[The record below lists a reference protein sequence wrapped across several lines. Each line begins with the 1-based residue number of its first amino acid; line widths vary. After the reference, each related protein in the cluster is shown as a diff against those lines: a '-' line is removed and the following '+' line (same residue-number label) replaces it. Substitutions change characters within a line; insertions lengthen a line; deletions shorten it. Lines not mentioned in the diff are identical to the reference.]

1 MFSKLLPKLT
11 DLIRRPPGYLMHQ
24 TTGPIRLCPTQTEAL
39 DFLTAWREQTPILHV
54 WAESG
59 FGKSEVLKELQRQTG
74 AHWLDVR
81 PFVADVAARHPLA
94 MQDSL
99 WQLLMMA
106 IEKHSSVIVDD
117 FNLFFDYATGCS
129 GSPRGSYHETV
140 AKALLLTLA
149 SKRGQLILGSNG
161 QLPEAFA
168 YAQWSTSIE
177 DFTVDDYRH
186 LFEQFLG
193 PLAANLDFD
202 SIFRFAPN
210 LNIYRMQRICHWLKT
225 KGTLTTEEILDF
237 VQTQGMASNVE
248 VSEVQE
254 VELKDLRGVDEVITA
269 LEDYI
274 IMPME
279 NLKLAAELGLAP
291 KRGVMLAGPPGT
303 GKTTIGRAL
312 ARRLRG
318 KFFLID
324 GTVISGTEYFY
335 HHVNSI
341 FHMAMA
347 NAPAIVFID
356 DSDVIF
362 ESGREHGLYRYLL
375 TMLDG
380 LESKSA
386 NNVCVIMTA
395 MDLGNIPPAL
405 VRSGRI
411 ELWLEMKLPDAV
423 NRPRLLQQLMAD
435 KVQLRSEHAWPA
447 IAEVTDGFSG
457 ADLKRMVADAKLNM
471 AVDMTRGREVQ
482 AFENYLL
489 RSAESIKLSRTAYA
503 QSARRAMDVNV
514 NRPRWFNIHPE
525 LFDNHE
531 HAEKHS
537 QS

>member
-1 MFSKLLPKLT
+1 MNL
-11 DLIRRPPGYLMHQ
+11 
-24 TTGPIRLCPTQTEAL
+24 TTGPIRLCTQQTQAL
-39 DFLTAWREQTPILHV
+39 DSLLAWREQTPILHL
-54 WAESG
+54 SSGTG
-59 FGKSEVLKELQRQTG
+59 FGKSEVLKEFQRRTG

-81 PFVADVAARHPLA
+81 PFVADVAARHPLS

-99 WQLLMMA
+99 WQLLTMA
-106 IEKHSSVIVDD
+106 IEQHSSIIVDD

-161 QLPEAFA
+161 ELPEAFA
-168 YAQWSTSIE
+168 NSQWSASIE

-193 PLAANLDFD
+193 PHSPNIDYD
-202 SIFRFAPN
+202 SIFRFAPS
-210 LNIYRMQRICHWLKT
+210 LNIYRIQRICYWLKT
-225 KGTLTTEEILDF
+225 AGTLTTEEILEF
-237 VQTQGMASNVE
+237 VQSQGMASNVE

-254 VELKDLRGVDEVITA
+254 VELRDLCGVDEVITA

-335 HHVNSI
+335 HHINAI
-341 FHMAMA
+341 FRMAMA

-386 NNVCVIMTA
+386 NNVCVMMTA

-411 ELWLEMKLPDAV
+411 ELWLEMKLPDAA

-435 KVQLRSEHAWPA
+435 KVQLRSEHAWLA
-447 IAEVTDGFSG
+447 IVDATDGFSG
-457 ADLKRMVADAKLNM
+457 ADLKRLVEDAKLNL

-489 RSAESIKLSRTAYA
+489 RAANAIQQSRIAYT
-503 QSARRAMDVNV
+503 QSAKRAMDVNV
-514 NRPRWFNIHPE
+514 HRPRWFNIHPE
-525 LFDNHE
+525 LFDKCE
-531 HAEKHS
+531 HSNE
-537 QS
+537 

>member
-1 MFSKLLPKLT
+1 MFSKLLRKLT
-11 DLIRRPPGYLMHQ
+11 DHISRPSGYIMRQ
-24 TTGPIRLCPTQTEAL
+24 TTESIRLCPQQTEAL
-39 DFLTAWREQTPILHV
+39 DFLIGWREQTPVLHV
-54 WAESG
+54 SSETG
-59 FGKSEVLKELQRQTG
+59 FGKTEVLKEFQRQTG

-81 PFVADVAARHPLA
+81 PFVADVAARHPMA
-94 MQDSL
+94 MQDSM
-99 WQLLMMA
+99 WQLLMLA
-106 IEKHSSVIVDD
+106 IENHSSVIVDD

-129 GSPRGSYHETV
+129 RSPRGSYHETV
-140 AKALLLTLA
+140 AKALLLTVEG
-149 SKRGQLILGSNG
+149 KRGQLILGSNG
-161 QLPEAFA
+161 ELPEAFA
-168 YAQWSTSIE
+168 NAQWSTSID
-177 DFTVDDYRH
+177 DFAVVDYRH

-193 PLAANLDFD
+193 ESSANIDFD
-202 SIFRFAPN
+202 SIFRFAPK
-210 LNIYRMQRICHWLKT
+210 LNICRIQRICHWLKT

-237 VQTQGMASNVE
+237 IQSQGMASNVE

-254 VELKDLRGVDEVITA
+254 VELKDLCGVDEVITA

-335 HHVNSI
+335 HHINSI

-386 NNVCVIMTA
+386 NNVCVMMTA

-411 ELWLEMKLPDAV
+411 ELWLEMKLPDAA
-423 NRPRLLQQLMAD
+423 NRPRLIQQLMAD
-435 KVQLRSEHAWPA
+435 KVQLRSEHTWPA
-447 IAEVTDGFSG
+447 IVDATDGFSG
-457 ADLKRMVADAKLNM
+457 ADLKRLVQDAKLNL

-482 AFENYLL
+482 VFENYLL
-489 RSAESIKLSRTAYA
+489 RAANAVKLSRTAYA
-503 QSARRAMDVNV
+503 QSAKRAMDVNV

-525 LFDNHE
+525 LFDKCE
-531 HAEKHS
+531 QS
-537 QS
+537 QECS

>member
-1 MFSKLLPKLT
+1 MQN
-11 DLIRRPPGYLMHQ
+11 Y
-24 TTGPIRLCPTQTEAL
+24 TGPIRLCGKQTEAL
-39 DFLTAWREQTPILHV
+39 EFLMCWRDQTPVLHV
-54 WAESG
+54 SAG
-59 FGKSEVLKELQRQTG
+59 TGYGKSEVLKEFQRQTG

-81 PFVADVAARHPLA
+81 PFVTDVAARHPMA

-106 IEKHSSVIVDD
+106 IERHSQVIVDD

-129 GSPRGSYHETV
+129 GHPRGSYHETV
-140 AKALLLTLA
+140 SKALLLTVA
-149 SKRGQLILGSNG
+149 AKRGQLVLGSNG
-161 QLPEAFA
+161 ELPEAFSN
-168 YAQWSTSIE
+168 AQWSTSID
-177 DFTVDDYRH
+177 DFTEDDYRH

-193 PLAANLDFD
+193 SGSANIDVE
-202 SIFRFAPN
+202 SVFRFAPN
-210 LNIYRMQRICHWLKT
+210 LNIYRMQRVCHWLNT

-237 VQTQGMASNVE
+237 IQNQGMASNVE
-248 VSEVQE
+248 VSEVQD
-254 VELKDLRGVDEVITA
+254 VELKDLCGVDEVITA

-324 GTVISGTEYFY
+324 GTVISGTQYFY
-335 HHVNSI
+335 HHINSI
-341 FHMAMA
+341 FQMAMA
-347 NAPAIVFID
+347 NSPAIVFID

-386 NNVCVIMTA
+386 NKVCVMMTA

-411 ELWLEMKLPDAV
+411 ELWLEMKLPDAAY
-423 NRPRLLQQLMAD
+423 RPRLIRQLMAD
-435 KVQLRSEHAWPA
+435 KVHLSGEQAWPTISDA
-447 IAEVTDGFSG
+447 TDGFSG
-457 ADLKRMVADAKLNM
+457 ADLKRMVQDAKLHL
-471 AVDMTRGREVQ
+471 AVDITRSREVQ
-482 AFENYLL
+482 SFENYLL
-489 RSAESIKLSRTAYA
+489 RAANSIRQSRTAYA
-503 QSARRAMDVNV
+503 QSAKRAMDVNV
-514 NRPRWFNIHPE
+514 DRPRWFNVHPE
-525 LFDNHE
+525 LFDNG
-531 HAEKHS
+531 
-537 QS
+537 